1 MNVINS
7 NVPAQESHKYISS
20 DLNSQP
26 VYRND
31 TLLSSNLNIYS
42 MPHNQET
49 PTYFFLNH
57 VSSQPQSEIHL
68 TYLLF

>member
-7 NVPAQESHKYISS
+7 NVPAQESHKYILS

-42 MPHNQET
+42 MPSDSQKVPKLDYLNQII
-49 PTYFFLNH
+49 YLN
-57 VSSQPQSEIHL
+57 
-68 TYLLF
+68 